1 MPYQTEMFYQVTDP
15 GGTLTAI
22 TALAS
27 PTISTSGTN
36 LQVGENSQII
46 NLVAGVPSGGGG
58 YIQIR
63 APSLLQYARQ
73 YVPGN
78 GNTDADAYIN
88 NPPVF
93 QDLINN
99 PLDMVTTE
107 DMEAYSDANTTSSE
121 ANWLM
126 VNFADNIA
134 EPPNGPTRTVR
145 ATMTATLTA
154 DQWDNQSIAF
164 DDNLP
169 AGRYSVTGMR
179 AIGATLVAV
188 RLVFQNQA
196 ARPGVPGLQ
205 SDNNVNP
212 YIFEPNGGLGSY
224 GEFES
229 TNPPSVDCLATT
241 ALSDVD
247 LYLTLVQVRSGPG

>member
-15 GGTLTAI
+15 AGTLTAL

-36 LQVGENSQII
+36 LQVGENSQIVSLI
-46 NLVAGVPSGGGG
+46 AGVPSGGGG

-78 GNTDADAYIN
+78 GNTDADAYID
-88 NPPVF
+88 NPPLF

-107 DMEAYSDANTTSSE
+107 DMEAYSDSNTTSNE
-121 ANWLM
+121 ANWLL

-134 EPPNGPTRTVR
+134 EPPQGPTRTVR
-145 ATMTATLTA
+145 ATMT
-154 DQWDNQSIAF
+154 S
-164 DDNLP
+164 
-169 AGRYSVTGMR
+169 
-179 AIGATLVAV
+179 TLVAD
-188 RLVFQNQA
+188 A
-196 ARPGVPGLQ
+196 W
-205 SDNNVNP
+205 D
-212 YIFEPNGGLGSY
+212 
-224 GEFES
+224 
-229 TNPPSVDCLATT
+229 
-241 ALSDVD
+241 
-247 LYLTLVQVRSGPG
+247 